1 MDVEQFSEESVAAL
15 QDAADRLAAALV
27 SYAST
32 TAAMSGRSSEIPA
45 IHELNDEIGRLATEF
60 NDRVWDHTGT
70 IALLIDRGEEWNGED
85 DDEYPPLPETVEY
98 VSAVSRWDV
107 AVLDADALLAA
118 GREAQRQR
126 CPQDTPEDAAIA
138 VPNVGRAL
146 QAILEVQGEPWYQMP
161 GIAVTRGVRVLIAPS
176 EPPEPYDGDPYGVR
190 NAIAPPEGP
199 VIYTES
205 WA

>member
-1 MDVEQFSEESVAAL
+1 MDVEQFSEESAAAL
-15 QDAADRLAAALV
+15 RDAAERLAAALV
-27 SYAST
+27 CYAST
-32 TAAMSGRSSEIPA
+32 TADMSGRSSELPA
-45 IHELNDEIGRLATEF
+45 IFELNDELRRLAADF

-70 IALLIDRGEEWNGED
+70 TALLIDSAEEWDGEDED
-85 DDEYPPLPETVEY
+85 DDPPIPETVEY

-107 AVLDADALLAA
+107 AVFDPEALLAA
-118 GREAQRQR
+118 GRKAQRQR

-146 QAILEVQGEPWYQMP
+146 QAILEVQGEPWYQIP
-161 GIAVTRGVRVLIAPS
+161 GIAVTRGVRLLIAPS
-176 EPPEPYDGDPYGVR
+176 EPPEPYDGDPDGVGD
-190 NAIAPPEGP
+190 AIAPPEGP